1 MGSLVGSI
9 AGAVAGP
16 LIGGL
21 MAPKAPKAQQAAGF
35 TPYGVTTG
43 FGTSTFDT
51 KNQTA
56 GYTSD
61 LDTCLLTLALW
72 CVPCSISIH
81 PSGSWQFCILCPR
94 HENLQL
100 LVCSAMVPEKR
111 VRKGRCMWRQ
121 RIAR

>member
-43 FGTSTFDT
+43 FGTSTFD
-51 KNQTA
+51 KKKQTA
-56 GYTSD
+56 GYT
-61 LDTCLLTLALW
+61 LT
-72 CVPCSISIH
+72 
-81 PSGSWQFCILCPR
+81 
-94 HENLQL
+94 
-100 LVCSAMVPEKR
+100 PEMQAFR
-111 VRKGRCMWRQ
+111 EHVR
-121 RIAR
+121 ARRG